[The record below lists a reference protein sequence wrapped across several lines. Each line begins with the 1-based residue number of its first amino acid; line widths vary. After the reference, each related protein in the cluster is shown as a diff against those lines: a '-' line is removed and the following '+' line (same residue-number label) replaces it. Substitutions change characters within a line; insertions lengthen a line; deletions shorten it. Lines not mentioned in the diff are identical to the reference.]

1 MSQDKETTNFDLTD
15 IWAIL
20 RAHILPIILAAALC
34 VSALYVY
41 ARFFRTP
48 KYKSTAT
55 LYILK
60 QDNGSDYAYTQ
71 SDFTLA
77 LNVVNDC
84 IYMIK
89 SHEVLDDTID
99 ELGLNMSYADL
110 YKIVKTNNPDGTRI
124 LEVSV
129 EADTPDEAKRIAD
142 SVCKIGA
149 EKISKTMSMDQ
160 VNIYNWGTRDTKPS
174 NAIGLSKYFF
184 LGAGVAVFVFLI
196 YFIAFLFDDKVR
208 TEDDVQR
215 YLNLTVL
222 GIIPNAEDVTGKKYK
237 YKRYKHYGRYQSYRT
252 YGVYGQQQTEPAPE
266 NPGKKPVLELEKK
279 SEKKPEK
286 KNTGEEKA

>member
-1 MSQDKETTNFDLTD
+1 MTQEKETTSFDLTD
-15 IWAIL
+15 LWNIL
-20 RAHILPIILAAALC
+20 RTHILPIVLTAAFC

-41 ARFFRTP
+41 AHFFRTP

-89 SHEVLDDTID
+89 SHEVLDDTIS
-99 ELGLNMSYADL
+99 ELDLKMSYLDL
-110 YKIVKTNNPDGTRI
+110 YKSIKTNNPDGTRI
-124 LEVSV
+124 LEISV

-142 SVCKIGA
+142 SVCRIGA
-149 EKISKTMSMDQ
+149 EKISQTMSMDQ
-160 VNIYNWGTRDTKPS
+160 VNIYNWGTRDPKPS
-174 NAIGLSKYFF
+174 NGIGLSKYFF
-184 LGAGVAVFVFLI
+184 LGVGAAVFVFLI
-196 YFIAFLFDDKVR
+196 YFITFLFDDKVR

-222 GIIPNAEDVTGKKYK
+222 GIIPNAEDVSGKKYK
-237 YKRYKHYGRYQSYRT
+237 YKRYKHYGRYQSYGA
-252 YGVYGQQQTEPAPE
+252 YGAYGEIP
-266 NPGKKPVLELEKK
+266 
-279 SEKKPEK
+279 KPEK
-286 KNTGEEKA
+286 SPEKAEKSTGGEKS